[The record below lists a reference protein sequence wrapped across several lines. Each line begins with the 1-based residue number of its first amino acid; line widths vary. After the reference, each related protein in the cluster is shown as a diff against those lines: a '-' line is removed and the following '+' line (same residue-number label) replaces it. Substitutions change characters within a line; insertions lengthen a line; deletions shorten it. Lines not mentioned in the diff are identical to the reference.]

1 MNAFVASLL
10 LAGTAMATPVSAQTA
25 APSPLLGSWALDVTR
40 LEIPADHKPKGVTVT
55 YKDAGGG
62 KWDAH
67 VEIVGLDGAKRS
79 STGTYVFD
87 GTPIPVTGEI
97 YADIA
102 VVKRPEP
109 NVMVLQLA
117 KGKEPVSTRVY
128 SVSADGGT
136 MTETT
141 AYFTKEGKPVLRTGY
156 FKRVN

>member
-1 MNAFVASLL
+1 MKAFVASLL
-10 LAGTAMATPVSAQTA
+10 LAGAASASPVSAQA
-25 APSPLLGSWALDVTR
+25 VAPSPLLGSWAVDVAR
-40 LEIPADHKPKGVTVT
+40 LEMPPEKRPKGVTVT

-62 KWDAH
+62 KWDAK
-67 VEIVGLDGAKRS
+67 VEILAPDGSKRS
-79 STGTYVFD
+79 STGTYTFD

-97 YADIA
+97 YADTA

-109 NVMVLQLA
+109 NVMILQLA

-141 AYFTKEGKPVLRTGY
+141 AYFTKEGKPVLRTSF

>member
-1 MNAFVASLL
+1 MNAFVATLL
-10 LAGTAMATPVSAQTA
+10 LAGTAMAIPVSAQTA
-25 APSPLLGSWALDVTR
+25 SPSPLLGNWALDVTR
-40 LEIPADHKPKGVTVT
+40 LEIPADNKPKGVTVT

-67 VEIVGLDGAKRS
+67 VEILAPDGSKRS
-79 STGTYVFD
+79 STGTYIFD

-128 SVSADGGT
+128 SVSADGST

-141 AYFTKEGKPVLRTGY
+141 AYFTKEGKPVLRTSY

>member
-1 MNAFVASLL
+1 MNAFVATLL
-10 LAGTAMATPVSAQTA
+10 LTATAAAAPVSAQTA
-25 APSPLLGSWALDVTR
+25 SPSPLLGNWALDVTR
-40 LEIPADHKPKGVTVT
+40 LEIPADHRPKGVTVT

-67 VEIVGLDGAKRS
+67 VEILAPDGSKRS
-79 STGTYVFD
+79 STGTYIFD

-128 SVSADGGT
+128 SVSADGST

>member
-1 MNAFVASLL
+1 MKAFVATLL

-25 APSPLLGSWALDVTR
+25 SPLLGSWALDVTR
-40 LEIPADHKPKGVTVT
+40 LEIPPERQPKGVTVT
-55 YKDAGGG
+55 YKDAGAG
-62 KWDAH
+62 KWDAK
-67 VEIVGLDGAKRS
+67 VEIVAPDGSKRS
-79 STGTYVFD
+79 SVGTYTFD
-87 GTPIPVTGEI
+87 GTPIPVVGEI

-109 NVMVLQLA
+109 NVLVLQLA

-128 SVSADGGT
+128 SVSADGAT

-141 AYFTKEGKPVLRTGY
+141 AYFTKEGKPILRTSY

>member
-1 MNAFVASLL
+1 MNAFVATLL
-10 LAGTAMATPVSAQTA
+10 LAGTALATPVSAQTA
-25 APSPLLGSWALDVTR
+25 SPLLGSWALDVTR
-40 LEIPADHKPKGVTVT
+40 LEIPPERKPKGVTVT

-67 VEIVGLDGAKRS
+67 VEILAPDGSKRS
-79 STGTYVFD
+79 STGTYTFD

-128 SVSADGGT
+128 SVSADGAT

-141 AYFTKEGKPVLRTGY
+141 AYFTREGTPVLRTGY
-156 FKRVN
+156 FKRIR

>member
-1 MNAFVASLL
+1 MNAFVTSLL
-10 LAGTAMATPVSAQTA
+10 LAAGAVTSPVCAQTA

-40 LEIPADHKPKGVTVT
+40 LEIPAERKPKGVTVT

-67 VEIVGLDGAKRS
+67 VEILAPDGTKRS
-79 STGTYVFD
+79 STGTYMFD
-87 GTPIPVTGEI
+87 GTPIPVSGEI

-128 SVSADGGT
+128 SVSADGAT

-156 FKRVN
+156 FKRIN

>member
-1 MNAFVASLL
+1 MNAFVTSLL

-40 LEIPADHKPKGVTVT
+40 LEIPPEKRPKGVTVT
-55 YKDAGGG
+55 YKDVGGG
-62 KWDAH
+62 KWNAH
-67 VEIVGLDGAKRS
+67 VEILAPDGSKRG

-87 GTPIPVTGEI
+87 GTPIPVSGEI

-102 VVKRPEP
+102 VMKRPEP

-117 KGKEPVSTRVY
+117 KGTEPVSTRVY

>member
-1 MNAFVASLL
+1 MKAFVATLL
-10 LAGTAMATPVSAQTA
+10 LAGTAMATPASAQTV
-25 APSPLLGSWALDVTR
+25 SPLLGSWAVDVAR
-40 LEIPADHKPKGVTVT
+40 LEMPPEKRPKGVTVT

-62 KWDAH
+62 KWDAK
-67 VEIVGLDGAKRS
+67 VEILAPDGSKRS
-79 STGTYVFD
+79 SAGTYVFD

-109 NVMVLQLA
+109 NVMILQLA
-117 KGKEPVSTRVY
+117 KGTEPVSTRVY

-141 AYFTKEGKPVLRTGY
+141 AYFTKEGKPVLRTSY

>member
-1 MNAFVASLL
+1 MNAFVATLL
-10 LAGTAMATPVSAQTA
+10 LAATAAAAPVSAQTA
-25 APSPLLGSWALDVTR
+25 SPSPLLGNWALDVTR
-40 LEIPADHKPKGVTVT
+40 LEIPADHRPKGVTVT

-67 VEIVGLDGAKRS
+67 VEILAPDGSKRS
-79 STGTYVFD
+79 STGTYIFD

-128 SVSADGGT
+128 SVSADGST

>member
-1 MNAFVASLL
+1 MKAFGASLL
-10 LAGTAMATPVSAQTA
+10 LVGGAIATPVSAQSA
-25 APSPLLGSWALDVTR
+25 SPSPLLGSWALDVTR
-40 LEIPADHKPKGVTVT
+40 LEIPPERKPKGVTVT

-62 KWDAH
+62 KWDAK
-67 VEIVGLDGAKRS
+67 VEILAPDGSKRS
-79 STGTYVFD
+79 SVGTYVFD
-87 GTPIPVTGEI
+87 GTPIAVTGEI

-109 NVMVLQLA
+109 NVMILQLA

-141 AYFTKEGKPVLRTGY
+141 AYFTKEGTPVLRTGY